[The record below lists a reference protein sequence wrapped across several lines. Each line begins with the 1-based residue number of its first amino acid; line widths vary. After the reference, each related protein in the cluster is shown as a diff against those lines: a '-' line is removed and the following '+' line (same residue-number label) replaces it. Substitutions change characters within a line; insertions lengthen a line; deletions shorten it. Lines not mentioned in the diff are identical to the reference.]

1 MRSRPHKTLVIAIA
15 VTVLVAVAGYGL
27 YRGYQKRM
35 VHNNVVAW
43 LLDAGKRLQTAL
55 SQAPGASVSADELAV
70 IQSLDAHVDAVA
82 RNLAA
87 LRELNAAGQRPLV
100 DDTDHF
106 LLAVREI
113 LRQHAASRRH
123 RHFTAVGLQEL
134 WAHMGS
140 RYAQGAGWSTEAV
153 RRKDL
158 LEREYFHYRNTTD
171 ALTRLLES
179 YPELRTRVAP
189 LVDARHL
196 PDENFTRA
204 ASERAAEAVR
214 RMALDMDKLRKLPR
228 P

>member
-1 MRSRPHKTLVIAIA
+1 MRTRQHKTLAIAIA
-15 VTVLVAVAGYGL
+15 VTVLVSIAGYGL
-27 YRGYQKRM
+27 YRGYQKR
-35 VHNNVVAW
+35 VLHNNAVAW
-43 LLDAGKRLQTAL
+43 MVDAGKRLQTAL
-55 SQAPGASVSADELAV
+55 SVEPATSASADELAV
-70 IQSLDAHVDAVA
+70 IKLLDEHVDAVA
-82 RNLAA
+82 KNLAA
-87 LRELNAAGQRPLV
+87 LRALNTAGQRPLV

-123 RHFTAVGLQEL
+123 RYFTVVGSQEL

-140 RYAQGAGWSTEAV
+140 RYSQGAGWSTEAV

-179 YPELRTRVAP
+179 YPELRARVAP

-204 ASERAAEAVR
+204 ASERAAESAR
-214 RMALDMDKLRKLPR
+214 RMALDMEKLRKLPR